1 MASDVKWIKITTDIF
16 DDEKILLIES
26 LPAADSII
34 VIWFKLLTFAG
45 KQNNDGV
52 FLMSNR
58 IAYTDEMLASI
69 FRRNINDVRLAL
81 TTFQN
86 YGMIEVVDNV
96 ITIPNWGKHQTLD
109 AYEKKKKR
117 DRERIAKKRAEQKA
131 LIAKSPDLSPDK
143 SPDVAVSEEER
154 EEDKDKEQDREGRK
168 RKKSKTS
175 EEANLTVASILGAND
190 YSLFDHGVSELQ
202 TAILS
207 FMEFRKSIKKPMT
220 DRAVDLL
227 VKKLKDMTPSVH
239 EQVEIINQSIMNGWQ
254 GVFPLK
260 NEQVQA
266 GKKTGQQTQ
275 APRRSGG
282 NVFLDLI
289 DDEGT
294 VIL

>member
-86 YGMIEVVDNV
+86 YGMIEIVDNV

-154 EEDKDKEQDREGRK
+154 EEDKDKEGRK

-175 EEANLTVASILGAND
+175 EEANLSVASILGAND
-190 YSLFDHGVSELQ
+190 YSLFDEGVSELQ
-202 TAILS
+202 TAIVS

-220 DRAVDLL
+220 DRAVDLV
-227 VKKLKDMTPSVH
+227 VKKLKDLTPSVH

-254 GVFPLK
+254 GVFPLN
-260 NEQVQA
+260 NERTKA
-266 GKKTGQQTQ
+266 IRQTTTQ
-275 APRRSGG
+275 KHTKADE
-282 NVFLDLI
+282 LD
-289 DDEGT
+289 DFYRMAAQFGEGT
-294 VIL
+294 T